1 MLKAYEL
8 QGFAYMKKVI
18 FLLIIVLAAAAAL
31 SAQTVLIAKED
42 TSYKKKLVD
51 TLTQKL
57 ESDGYQ
63 VEIIDHSDGELDG
76 VSPDDYGVVYVVNSG
91 AQAKVRPQVLE
102 WLASLTGNGDNVIV
116 HTTKRTVWD
125 EDLPVDSLSSA
136 SKNRILTMLQTT
148 S

>member
-1 MLKAYEL
+1 
-8 QGFAYMKKVI
+8 MKKMI
-18 FLLIIVLAAAAAL
+18 LLVLIAFASAAAL

-42 TSYKKKLVD
+42 TSYKKKLVE

-57 ESDGYQ
+57 ETEGYRVQ
-63 VEIIDHSDGELDG
+63 IVDFTDGELDG
-76 VSPDDYGVVYVVNSG
+76 VRPDDYGVVYVVNSG

-102 WLASLTGNGDNVIV
+102 WLASFGGYRDNVIV

-125 EDLPVDSLSSA
+125 ENLSVDSLTSA
-136 SKNRILTMLQTT
+136 SKKSNINDVTDDIVARIRAV